1 MLSENCSACV
11 TKSSDDMISLE
22 LRAVYCP
29 ISACDSQRATRIAGH
44 ANMTILRLEVASR
57 IVGGALKRAA
67 ELVLKPMTVAVLD
80 SDP

>member
-1 MLSENCSACV
+1 
-11 TKSSDDMISLE
+11 
-22 LRAVYCP
+22 
-29 ISACDSQRATRIAGH
+29 
-44 ANMTILRLEVASR
+44 MTILRLEVASR